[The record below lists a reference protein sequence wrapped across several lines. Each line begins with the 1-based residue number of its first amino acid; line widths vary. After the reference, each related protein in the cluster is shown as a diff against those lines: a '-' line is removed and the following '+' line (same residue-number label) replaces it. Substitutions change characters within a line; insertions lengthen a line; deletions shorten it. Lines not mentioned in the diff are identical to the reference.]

1 MRSFVIAWLVA
12 FLLVA
17 AGASAVSWYVGKTPV
32 APAVAS
38 SATPRRPQP
47 LFEQEMAASAS
58 STPFTENDA
67 ILVVARRL
75 PTDATGDVARNQL
88 MSSARV
94 TYHSDQHWR
103 VCFDGAC
110 WVAHGPG
117 RYAEPE
123 NDLARQREGRSSA
136 TP

>member
-1 MRSFVIAWLVA
+1 MRSFLIAWLVA
-12 FLLVA
+12 FGLVA
-17 AGASAVSWYVGKTPV
+17 VSASAVSWYVGKATP
-32 APAVAS
+32 APAAA
-38 SATPRRPQP
+38 ATTRRPTP
-47 LFEQEMAASAS
+47 LFQDEPADSG
-58 STPFTENDA
+58 PFSENDA

-75 PTDATGDVARNQL
+75 PTDATGDFSRNQL

-94 TYHSDQHWR
+94 THHSDQHWR

-123 NDLARQREGRSSA
+123 NDLAQQREGRSSA
-136 TP
+136 AP